1 MAHKVNYDDNLFFL
15 MTLTRT
21 LRAGVQ
27 LDIDPDYYL
36 DKTVEDLFFI
46 DRTLERIYESL
57 RLNAYLIN
65 RREHLR
71 ELMRAKRAFADVLD
85 EILDGTPAFSG
96 HLAPFRT
103 GLSEARDRHVRD
115 ISDIQRSM
123 SVESTEED
131 DQTIVSQDEYRFLL
145 QNDDEQE

>member
-85 EILDGTPAFSG
+85 EILDGTPTFSG